1 MKKDD
6 RLIYLILTAQQM
18 LRNHLNN
25 ALVAGGVKATIAQNA
40 ILFLLKQKDGRTMTE
55 LSRILGIDNSTITG
69 LTDRL
74 EKAGFVETE
83 RQSRRSALL
92 SYLISPKKAR
102 PRLRRPRSSSTRVND
117 RIKEG
122 FTTEEVDSF
131 KAVLNAF
138 SSKFA

>member
-6 RLIYLILTAQQM
+6 RLIYLILTAQQT
-18 LRNHLNN
+18 LRNHLNS

-55 LSRILGIDNSTITG
+55 LSRILSIDNSTLTG

-74 EKAGFVETE
+74 EKAGFV
-83 RQSRRSALL
+83 RRSAN
-92 SYLISPKKAR
+92 PGDR
-102 PRLRRPRSSSTRVND
+102 RSSHICITEEGIAQAEAAKIIIHRVND
-117 RIKEG
+117 KIKEG
-122 FTTEEVDSF
+122 FTAGEVDSF

>member
-6 RLIYLILTAQQM
+6 RLIYLILTAQQT

-25 ALVAGGVKATIAQNA
+25 ALAAGGVKATIAQNA

-55 LSRILGIDNSTITG
+55 LSRILNIDNSTLTG

-74 EKAGFVETE
+74 EKAGFA
-83 RQSRRSALL
+83 RRSAN
-92 SYLISPKKAR
+92 PGDR
-102 PRLRRPRSSSTRVND
+102 RSSHIYITEEGAAQAEAAKVIIHRVND